1 MKIELVTKERY
12 DELLGMKGDYVKMK
26 VFPDFIKGPEEVV
39 KSWQYYAMGNRVF
52 GYLSEFNTLCIPA
65 KYDIEDTLELLRS
78 SNIDLEAWIVE
89 SCKEDDLD
97 FNPDQ
102 VSCYFHERGSSGVPD
117 RKISTGYYKIT
128 NTITKEVIYAS
139 IESDYGDNIIKYK
152 LKKNLDTSESDIYL
166 MDNLISLLLY
176 EKGYKNKRLS
186 EEG

>member
-1 MKIELVTKERY
+1 MIIELVTKERY
-12 DELLGMKGDYVKMK
+12 DELLGMKGDYVKIK

-39 KSWQYYAMGNRVF
+39 KSWQYYAIGNRVF
-52 GYLSEFNTLCIPA
+52 GYLSKFNTLCIPA
-65 KYDIEDTLELLRS
+65 KYDIEDTIELLRS
-78 SNIDLEAWIVE
+78 SNIDLGSWIVE

-102 VSCYFHERGSSGVPD
+102 VNCYFHERGSSGVPN
-117 RKISTGYYKIT
+117 REISTGYYKIT
-128 NTITKEVIYAS
+128 NTITKEVIYVS
-139 IESDYGDNIIKYK
+139 IEDDWVNNIIKYK

-176 EKGYKNKRLS
+176 EKGYKDKRLS